1 MRVLFLLFLATILLS
16 KDVYLPENT
25 VAIVNGIAISED
37 ELNREVTKL
46 IPRSYVHTTVD
57 EKKRNSLKEKAL
69 DTLIKK
75 TLMYDHAIKSNI
87 TASDE
92 EIKSQLSVIVN
103 RYSSAELFNKAL
115 IESNF
120 TVDTLK
126 SSIKKDVILNK
137 LYKKEIEFILSD
149 EELKNN
155 YEKNKHKFL
164 EPEKIR
170 VSLIYIKNDPQ
181 DPKGKEKAIKKAK
194 EAEKMLADGEN
205 FEYVAQTYSDD
216 PTRVMGGDLGFIHRG
231 RLHPSIEDI
240 AFSLDINKVSNVI
253 VNDIGYFIV
262 KVKEKKKQN
271 QLAFETVKDS
281 LGKKLK
287 NKEEDL
293 RKDKLL
299 KRLMLKA
306 VIIK

>member
-1 MRVLFLLFLATILLS
+1 VRVLFLLFLATILLS

-25 VAIVNGIAISED
+25 VAVVNGIAISED
-37 ELNREVTKL
+37 ELNREITKL

-57 EKKRNSLKEKAL
+57 EKKRNSLKKKAL
-69 DTLIKK
+69 DTLINK
-75 TLMYDHAIKSNI
+75 TLMYDYAIKNNI

-92 EIKSQLSVIVN
+92 EVKSLLSVIVN
-103 RYSSAELFNKAL
+103 RYNSAELFNKAL
-115 IESNF
+115 IKSNF

-149 EELKNN
+149 EQLKNN
-155 YEKNKHKFL
+155 YEKNKHRFL

-231 RLHPSIEDI
+231 RLHPSIEDT
-240 AFSLDINKVSNVI
+240 AFSLDINEVSNVI
-253 VNDIGYFIV
+253 INDIGYFIV
-262 KVKEKKKQN
+262 KVKDKKKQN
-271 QLAFETVKDS
+271 QLSFETVKDS

-293 RKDKLL
+293 RKEKLL

>member
-1 MRVLFLLFLATILLS
+1 MRVLFLLFLSTILLS

-25 VAIVNGIAISED
+25 VAVVNGIAISED
-37 ELNREVTKL
+37 ELNREITKL

-57 EKKRNSLKEKAL
+57 EKKRNSLKKKAL

-75 TLMYDHAIKSNI
+75 TLMYDYAIKNNI

-92 EIKSQLSVIVN
+92 EVKTLLSVIVN

-115 IESNF
+115 IKSNF

-126 SSIKKDVILNK
+126 SSIKKDIILKK

-149 EELKNN
+149 EQLKNN

-181 DPKGKEKAIKKAK
+181 DPKGKQKAIKKAK
-194 EAEKMLADGEN
+194 EAEKMLAEGEN

-253 VNDIGYFIV
+253 INDIGYFIV
-262 KVKEKKKQN
+262 KVKDKKKQN

-293 RKDKLL
+293 RKEKLL